1 MWKAVLRML
10 KFALKNMAIKK
21 IQVILV
27 LISIVI
33 SAGVGVLAYNIGEQV
48 SDGITGNAAYY
59 SVIVGPSGSETQLAM
74 NSMYSVRYSILAVR

>member
-1 MWKAVLRML
+1 ML

-48 SDGITGNAAYY
+48 SDGITGNAAY
-59 SVIVGPSGSETQLAM
+59 
-74 NSMYSVRYSILAVR
+74 